1 MFLVLNA
8 KRYSFAN
15 DEGEKVEGTTLQYLD
30 PEEVA
35 QEVNRQGLEV
45 MTISAPLDF
54 FDQLHTLPGVYDLG
68 FKQRPGKNGRP
79 TLTVTSARFVDGV
92 ELAPVSGRV

>member
-15 DEGEKVEGTTLQYLD
+15 DDGEKVEGTTLQYLD
-30 PEEVA
+30 PEEIV
-35 QEVNRQGLEV
+35 QESNRQGLEV
-45 MTISAPLDF
+45 MTISAPLGF
-54 FDQLHTLPGVYDLG
+54 FDQLHTLPGAYDLS

-79 TLTVTSARFVDGV
+79 TLTVTAASFVDGV

>member
-15 DEGEKVEGTTLQYLD
+15 DNGEKVEGTTLQYLD
-30 PEEVA
+30 PEEVVT
-35 QEVNRQGLEV
+35 EENRRGAEV
-45 MTISAPLDF
+45 MTITVPLDF
-54 FDQLHTLPGVYDLG
+54 YEQLTQVPGLYDLG

-79 TLTVTSARFVDGV
+79 TLTVTSAWFVSSAV
-92 ELAPVSGRV
+92 LSV

>member
-15 DEGEKVEGTTLQYLD
+15 DDGEKVEGTTLQYLD
-30 PEEVA
+30 PEETV
-35 QEVNRQGLEV
+35 QEANRQGLDV

-54 FDQLHTLPGVYDLG
+54 YEQLPALPGVYDLT

-79 TLTVTSARFVDGV
+79 TLTVTSARFLESVS
-92 ELAPVSGRV
+92 LAPELGRA

>member
-8 KRYSFAN
+8 KRYSFSN
-15 DEGEKVEGTTLQYLD
+15 DDGEKVEGTTLQYLD
-30 PEEVA
+30 PEETV
-35 QEVNRQGLEV
+35 QEANRQGVEV

-54 FDQLHTLPGVYDLG
+54 YEQLQVLPGLYDLG

-79 TLTVTSARFVDGV
+79 TLAVTSARFLESASLTP
-92 ELAPVSGRV
+92 ELGRA

>member
-30 PEEVA
+30 PEETA
-35 QEVNRQGLEV
+35 QEANRQGVEV
-45 MTISAPLDF
+45 MTISAPLGF
-54 FDQLHTLPGVYDLG
+54 YEQLPALPGFYDLT

-79 TLTVTSARFVDGV
+79 TLTVTSASFIETARLVQ
-92 ELAPVSGRV
+92 

>member
-15 DEGEKVEGTTLQYLD
+15 DNGEKVEGTTLQYLD
-30 PEEVA
+30 PEEVVT
-35 QEVNRQGLEV
+35 EENRCGVEV
-45 MTISAPLDF
+45 MTITAPLDF
-54 FDQLHTLPGVYDLG
+54 YEQLTQVPGLYDLG

-79 TLTVTSARFVDGV
+79 TLTVTSARFVSSAV
-92 ELAPVSGRV
+92 LSV